1 MIDGKKSDICIIGA
15 GISGLTAGALLTKK
29 GYTVKIFE
37 GESVIGGRALSLNGD
52 TLSMETHTKLLSRY
66 NMNIPFSDPSVE
78 SIFNK
83 KLLKGYTLDLGFH
96 AVGGGAVST
105 LRSILAQFDEP
116 IDMLESNTGFIKEN
130 GFDIPFLSRSDKIR
144 MIPQI
149 VRLVFSG
156 ESTMKKLDN
165 VPMTETIKKYG
176 KGKMK
181 ITLEVF
187 SRAISTVNDL
197 DSISTGEMFRA
208 QKILVKGSKPVG
220 YPKNGLHSIS
230 QTFVDIIKRN
240 GGEVILNSPVSKII
254 INNNEATGVIV
265 HNEEYSCKT
274 VVSTM
279 LVQHLFTISDKK
291 QFPAKYVQYVKTLKG
306 TGGLCAYYSL
316 DRINPQLLGKT
327 FLFIE
332 RDVGIEG
339 NDAVGMIDFMTA
351 LPQSGLAPLSHHL
364 VQAYIICTPAEARNK
379 KILEKLKELL
389 DTNLK
394 RLMPDCFS
402 HLRWALYPAVWHLD
416 GVAKTINDIKP
427 DIRTPIKN
435 LYLIGDCVKAP
446 GIGMNCAINSA
457 IMLEDILQSDS

>member
-29 GYTVKIFE
+29 GYIVKIFE
-37 GESVIGGRALSLNGD
+37 GESVIGGRALSLKGD

-66 NMNIPFSDPSVE
+66 NMNIPFSAPSVE

-105 LRSILAQFDEP
+105 LRSVLAQFDEP

-220 YPKNGLHSIS
+220 YPKNGIHSIS

-279 LVQHLFTISDKK
+279 LVQHLFTISDEK

-316 DRINPQLLGKT
+316 DRINPKLLGKT

-351 LPQSGLAPLSHHL
+351 LPQSGLAPPSHHL

-389 DTNLK
+389 DKNLK

>member
-105 LRSILAQFDEP
+105 LRSVLAQFDEP

-279 LVQHLFTISDKK
+279 LVQHLFTISDEK

-316 DRINPQLLGKT
+316 DKINPQLLGKT

-351 LPQSGLAPLSHHL
+351 LPQSGLAPPSHHL

-416 GVAKTINDIKP
+416 GIAKTINDIKP

>member
-78 SIFNK
+78 LIFKK

-105 LRSILAQFDEP
+105 LRSVLAQFDEP

-316 DRINPQLLGKT
+316 DRINPKLLGKT

-351 LPQSGLAPLSHHL
+351 LPQSGLAPPSHHL

-389 DTNLK
+389 DKNLK

>member
-1 MIDGKKSDICIIGA
+1 MTERKKSDICIIGA
-15 GISGLTAGALLTKK
+15 GISGLTAGALLSKK

-37 GESVIGGRALSLNGD
+37 KESMIGGRALSLNGD
-52 TLSMETHTKLLSRY
+52 TLSLETYTKLLSHY
-66 NMNIPFSDPSVE
+66 QMNIPFSEPSVE
-78 SIFNK
+78 SIFDK
-83 KLLKGYTLDLGFH
+83 KMLKGYTLDLGFH
-96 AVGGGAVST
+96 AIGGGAVSI
-105 LRSILAQFDEP
+105 LRSVLAKFDEHVE
-116 IDMLESNTGFIKEN
+116 MLESNTGFIKEN

-144 MIPQI
+144 LLPHIL
-149 VRLVFSG
+149 RLLLSG
-156 ESTMKKLDN
+156 ESTMEKLDN
-165 VPMTETIKKYG
+165 VPMTKTIEKYG

-187 SRAISTVNDL
+187 SRAVSTVNDL
-197 DSISTGEMFRA
+197 SRISTGEMFRA

-220 YPKNGLHSIS
+220 YPKNGLQSIS
-230 QTFVDIIKRN
+230 QTLAYIIQRN
-240 GGEVILNSPVSKII
+240 GGDVCLNSPVSKII
-254 INNNEATGVIV
+254 IDKKEATGVIV

-274 VVSTM
+274 VVSTK
-279 LVQHLFTISDKK
+279 LVQHLFTISDEK

-351 LPQSGLAPLSHHL
+351 LPQSGLAPPSHHL
-364 VQAYIICTPAEARNK
+364 IQAYIICTPVEARNK

-389 DTNLK
+389 DKNLK